1 MAEDGGLA
9 NLVTLWLT
17 ELSTTEGSKMLNLIY
32 TFLDLLLT
40 SLLKP
45 YLTEKGYRVS
55 EISLTNSTDVAR
67 LAALLTACP
76 NSITLDETKNKKK
89 KRLKFHNTKFNIT
102 QFLWLKLVWPGSCR
116 AWPRPCV
123 WQTHVHRCQR
133 TVKQYRW
140 STIIFFI
147 CLFNQNWNKP
157 HQIRLSMFVWLW
169 PTM

>member
-45 YLTEKGYRVS
+45 YLTEKGYGVS

-76 NSITLDETKNKKK
+76 NSITLDETKNKTKK
-89 KRLKFHNTKFNIT
+89 KRVKFHNTKFNIT
-102 QFLWLKLVWPGSCR
+102 QFL
-116 AWPRPCV
+116 
-123 WQTHVHRCQR
+123 
-133 TVKQYRW
+133 
-140 STIIFFI
+140 
-147 CLFNQNWNKP
+147 
-157 HQIRLSMFVWLW
+157 
-169 PTM
+169 